1 MKGEGRKE
9 LNYVG
14 ALCRVAREII
24 NLVVI
29 FHVRLV
35 FVFSFFFSLFLKD
48 IDELDFLPR
57 VRTLT
62 CAFLLTTN

>member
-14 ALCRVAREII
+14 ALFGL
-24 NLVVI
+24 LVVI